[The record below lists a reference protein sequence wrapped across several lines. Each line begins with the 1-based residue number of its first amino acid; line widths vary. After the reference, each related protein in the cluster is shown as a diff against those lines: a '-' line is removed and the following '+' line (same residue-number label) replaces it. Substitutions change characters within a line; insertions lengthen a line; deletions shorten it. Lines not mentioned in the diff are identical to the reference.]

1 MAQAC
6 RFIRHG
12 FYNLSFD
19 VTMFIYGIIIV
30 KSSVKSK
37 NDIIVWLLLV
47 KVVKV
52 AHLLANEHI
61 NEEQV
66 NVLAATVNTT
76 IQEFMYLPKN
86 VLSNTSYKVEPIYLY
101 LSYHTLTLFN
111 FKIRCKI
118 YI

>member
-1 MAQAC
+1 
-6 RFIRHG
+6 
-12 FYNLSFD
+12 
-19 VTMFIYGIIIV
+19 MFIYGIIIV

-37 NDIIVWLLLV
+37 NDIIVWLVLV

-61 NEEQV
+61 NKEQV